1 MEDTELEKTNSE
13 TVIETEN
20 PAEEETIES
29 LKTKNA
35 QLFER
40 AKKAEG
46 FEKDG
51 EGKWVKKPKTTESV
65 KVEVK
70 TENST
75 LTAKDALLLNEHGVK
90 SNQVETVEKFAKFN
104 GITFSEALKD
114 STLKA
119 ILATKTEEETS
130 AAATAIKSPRGS
142 SKPTPE
148 SIIDKARKGQLG
160 ENDTEALAEA
170 RMALRKNKN
179 KS

>member
-1 MEDTELEKTNSE
+1 MDDLEIEKPNSE
-13 TVIETEN
+13 NGDADIEQ
-20 PAEEETIES
+20 PEEETVES

-51 EGKWVKKPKTTESV
+51 EGKWVKKLKTESV

-70 TENST
+70 TEST

-104 GITFSEALKD
+104 GITVSEALKD

-148 SIIDKARKGQLG
+148 SIIEKARKGQLG